1 MGKGILPHFF
11 SAERSSMTHPVTEN
25 KTTGEQKNLID
36 DVMSGVR
43 GMLAFLERNES
54 LRLLQAIQSDI
65 EDEINLAENA
75 LTRQLDLRQ
84 HILEAPS
91 YSALREVHSEL
102 NEQEMDR
109 FLQLQSVPALH
120 ANCTEYRDMLAGK
133 ALEFVEREMAEAGKG
148 TPPVPFALI
157 SMGSDGREEQTLIT
171 DQDYL
176 IVYGDGG
183 GDEADAYFKD
193 FAELLVERMAEIG
206 FKKCT
211 GDIMPSNPT
220 WRGSLTQWRRKLL
233 SIVRYEYAD
242 YAKNLMDL
250 IVLSD
255 ARFVAGD
262 REMADALVD
271 LIRGLEQDYFQVLW
285 GMAKA
290 ATEMKLALGFL
301 KRVWTEG
308 SGEHKGEFN
317 LKLLAWAPLV
327 MNVRILSIN
336 QGIPAT
342 NTMKRIELLV
352 KERSLSASTGQG
364 LKDAYLILTKHRILL
379 QIRVIKGIQKESYY
393 INPYQLPADER
404 EQIRH
409 ALLQIEELQKLIHTN
424 FSIM

>member
-1 MGKGILPHFF
+1 MHNEAIQTAV
-11 SAERSSMTHPVTEN
+11 AETMARINEF
-25 KTTGEQKNLID
+25 
-36 DVMSGVR
+36 VR
-43 GMLAFLERNES
+43 FLERDDIPLILSRIKDEIDREIS
-54 LRLLQAIQSDI
+54 VTGQVAGRRRELMARVEGETDYGMLREIHDELNGLELERFLKIQSV
-65 EDEINLAENA
+65 A
-75 LTRQLDLRQ
+75 
-84 HILEAPS
+84 
-91 YSALREVHSEL
+91 
-102 NEQEMDR
+102 
-109 FLQLQSVPALH
+109 ALH
-120 ANCTEYRDMLAGK
+120 ASCTEYRDVLAQR
-133 ALEFVEREMAEAGKG
+133 ALELVEQEMAAGG
-148 TPPVPFALI
+148 RGEPPRPYALC

-183 GDEADAYFKD
+183 GEAADQWFKD
-193 FAELLVERMAEIG
+193 FSETLVERLAEMG

-220 WRGSLTQWRRKLL
+220 WRGSYGQWKKKLL
-233 SIVRYEYAD
+233 AIVRYEYED

-255 ARFVAGD
+255 ARHVAGD
-262 REMADALVD
+262 RQLADDLVA

-301 KRVWTEG
+301 NRLWTEG

-327 MNVRILSIN
+327 MNVRILAIN

-342 NTMKRIELLV
+342 NTVRRIELLQ
-352 KERSLSASTGQG
+352 KEGSFSASFAQG
-364 LKDAYLILTKHRILL
+364 LVDAYTVLTRHRILL
-379 QIRVIKGIQKESYY
+379 QIKVIKGIQDSSYY
-393 INPYQLPADER
+393 LNPYTLPAEER
-404 EQIRH
+404 EEIRQ
-409 ALLQIEELQKLIHTN
+409 ALLRIEDLQRTIHTN